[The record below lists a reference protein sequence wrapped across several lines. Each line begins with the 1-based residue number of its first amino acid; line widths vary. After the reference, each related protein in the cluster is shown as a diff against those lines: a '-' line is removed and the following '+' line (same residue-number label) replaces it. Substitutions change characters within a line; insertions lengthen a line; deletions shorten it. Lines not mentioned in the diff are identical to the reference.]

1 MIRVLF
7 FAKLRENLGV
17 ESLDLG
23 FDSDIQSIHDIIAR
37 IRDQRGNDFAD
48 NITADGIV
56 TALNHQIVKGNPP
69 VNDGDEVAF
78 FPPVSGG

>member
-7 FAKLRENLGV
+7 FAKLREDLGV
-17 ESLDLG
+17 ESLDIG

-56 TALNHQIVKGNPP
+56 TALNHQIVKGNLP